1 MQDFHA
7 GVYEQ
12 TTSFSFLQLTQGI
25 VRVLTLGLSPS
36 FLYLASTAEKV

>member
-12 TTSFSFLQLTQGI
+12 TVSLSFQLTQGI
-25 VRVLTLGLSPS
+25 VRILTLGPSPT
-36 FLYLASTAEKV
+36 LRYLASTAEKA